1 MITIERKLAVLLI
14 ALGSSTGV
22 LTACGSDDPKE
33 GHLLEAPPYDQ
44 DAEEERLRKMQ
55 LIRVHPDD
63 PPEGEDPYSDEEW
76 DIIDD
81 PGTTE
86 DDEKPALFISN
97 VLGRPYE
104 YTECKNKTS
113 ACLRATCM
121 LEFRTGVAAQLMKIA
136 ENAESITVKKVYD
149 LQATGSTVTREA
161 PEDWIF
167 TVPPQTAAVRSQVAR
182 RAADQYSVA
191 LTEAVNVLKGAPLE
205 FNGTTGAC
213 TETAVRKTAAAHLVE
228 AYHSGRRA
236 YEVAAGF
243 DTAVADA
250 QWGSTPLPT
259 LGAQRAIS
267 GSALSRAAAAHLL
280 VGGQDGI
287 EGSTSSPLCTSPEL
301 SQQTKL
307 AISVIRDAA
316 PRPSDVVAMA
326 AALQTTPV
334 ATNTPDL
341 LDGDLEYGSVKQ
353 RLQFFRGMVFPE
365 GVAAY
370 YGLQKADFNAAFKY
384 LAEEIEAFA
393 RSPRQKVAAN
403 AEPPRDHQGPF
414 YYRYAGTAVPPQRL
428 PDAYYAALAR
438 TDLDLAAQSAP
449 VQSDARRTAIQSTP
463 PGQPVVQILGGQANF
478 MQFAS
483 SWASY
488 FLGMAD
494 YQPEG
499 PAEDVGTI
507 VAQVASDGAVQ
518 GTLSQCSFDGYDVFA
533 LQWRTGGAPDGVRL
547 VRGEDGLRCAVLG
560 NVEGEPCVIG
570 AHTVTNLRFT
580 AGASLSWV
588 SANLASDNGFGAP
601 LGTERFYLV
610 AQNHGDPTAP
620 QPGQFKALAGFVPW
634 GATNLSDP
642 AKQCHHIPIIPELDT
657 KVAKLLEPS
666 DEWCARSA
674 VECDGVRFDERLPL
688 ENELASDGDPVESS
702 WKQYLTKARL
712 AADESDRL
720 VQEYL
725 SAGLSADE
733 REEELSIRRQGQLE
747 KAAAE
752 LETLQDICGT
762 AVDIESLMDALGTTD
777 DASMAGA
784 LDGSDT
790 VGGACTNASEF
801 DDGSVCINER
811 KVKVWRRVVSASEN
825 AELQKLQACI
835 KEFADTQ
842 PYTHL
847 GIGSLCYWQG
857 DGAEGATE
865 TDNDGEVGEVI
876 CNPLDRPE
884 GISDTQRCPWPK
896 EGEDGCKSGRELTNE
911 WSLKWFDLGERLPQ
925 APDST
930 LCDDIRTLRKNPSGN
945 ASFSSAELFMQ
956 SNVGSI
962 RDGLEFEAK
971 YGGYV
976 EVKYLGKRM
985 WSTGGVGAGPN
996 ENEWPCENTTG
1007 GGAIELPPSCTS
1019 GEGSGLFCEP
1029 VNCRSE
1035 DARAGMN
1042 NRIMKAMIA
1051 LELVS
1056 GYQGA
1061 PKIEFWLP
1069 AMVSRSV
1076 YPRDSAPFN
1085 VGMRVPLFDYTTG
1098 LEQPLIDEHG
1108 NQLFSQE
1115 RVLERVNA
1123 HYRTYEEDGIVES
1136 TNGVRKAY
1144 KLPGQPWWKIYSA
1157 DESKHFA
1164 LVRAHVH
1171 SDHEP
1176 RLFEPF
1182 FQGLANQGDSGYFA
1196 QRLGGT
1202 THDHAID
1209 WVKKQGFGAKLNSP
1223 YNAIIGNLAHDL
1235 RGLWCCSHESG
1246 GSGVPG
1252 IGEYSDDCG
1261 SFYSNLL
1268 DERQLWW
1275 DREQKLQSS
1284 TEYLWSMCSGDIREM
1299 VTNGIGFD
1307 TASAGNELL
1316 DGLELMCQVAQSGE
1330 GAFGCA
1336 YPPTIE
1342 SVDDLPKL
1350 TAFLDCKASEIA
1362 YNASAVIYPN
1372 MPTFVVKDLQG
1383 NAAASAVNGEIGQ
1396 AVSELR
1402 SAMKAIAD
1410 SGDDWARILRAFA
1423 AEVEIIRSRLKSKNL
1438 EDEIAGA
1445 QFRSTMWNQITS
1457 CATAVSS
1464 AVASS
1469 QASAGST
1476 AGANGMT
1483 AAFTCANS
1491 ALQIGIAKEIEGL
1504 QGQLN
1509 DEERKMIFADAE
1521 KVFLGVEEDLA
1532 AQAEFMTESAERI
1545 QRAIGDIQDL
1555 RDQARRSMDK
1565 ALWHMNFHAANEASI
1580 SNALGAGEATAR
1592 ERYIRAHD
1600 NAKQMANLAKRAIEQ
1615 RLGVKL
1621 ATMRTDLPLVE
1632 APQTWE
1638 STVCDTAPVD
1648 YEAVSSGTGSYANAY
1663 IGDYV
1668 TKLENLVESYRL
1680 ENDFHEGADTSVVS
1694 LRDDVLNIRKKCEV
1708 DSLNL
1713 LYETSAL
1720 DCATA
1725 VQQTAPGWYLR
1736 GCDWTDPQVAEEHC
1750 VTVAAEGSPFGAAES
1765 PSAGAPGYTVRFG
1778 DGLGCVNTENCTWQ
1792 QGAALVQDVTL
1803 TPGRYRFSWYV
1814 DQSQDWYV
1822 DEAKNTAAYNAAKN
1836 AGQVWRS
1843 GSPVGRVEG
1852 GAKTVAGHAT
1862 VWERRYF
1869 SFDVTEPGT
1878 VSVGFE
1884 SGLGEIHVGAPMLER
1899 VDMVIPEA
1907 ERTPFAFSNTT
1918 DKRTEMRPEC
1928 EDTQGELFRSQAHWT
1943 RSCDRLCADGFSE
1956 GCTGDAQTY
1965 CYWET
1970 SFDVSQRAIEAGDAF
1985 VQSGF
1990 ARGNFN
1996 YRIDSLAVNF
2006 IGTGLR
2012 NCEDSQLPSTCY
2024 SAGFVPYTLIH
2035 QGPYYVR
2042 NHFGE
2047 DFKAHLFEGRIE
2059 HGRGLGIERY
2069 ISNPISSADQ
2079 TLLDSYTRGELQGR
2093 PLDGHFVLRVW
2104 DEPGV
2109 NFDAIE
2115 DVQIVLNYRYWTR
2128 FN

>member
-33 GHLLEAPPYDQ
+33 GHLLEAPAYDR

-55 LIRVHPDD
+55 LIRVQPED
-63 PPEGEDPYSDEEW
+63 PPEGEEPYSDEEW

-81 PGTTE
+81 PGTEE
-86 DDEKPALFISN
+86 DDDKPALFISN

-104 YTECKNKTS
+104 YTACKSKTS

-121 LEFRTGVAAQLMKIA
+121 LEFRAGVAAQLMKIA
-136 ENAESITVKKVYD
+136 ENTESVAVTKIYD
-149 LQATGSTVTREA
+149 LQATGSTVTNEA
-161 PEDWIF
+161 PDDWRF

-182 RAADQYSVA
+182 RAVDQYSLA
-191 LTEAVNVLKGAPLE
+191 LNEAVNVLKGALLE
-205 FNGTTGAC
+205 FNGTTGTC
-213 TETAVRKTAAAHLVE
+213 TETAARKTAAAHLVE

-236 YEVAAGF
+236 FEVAAGL

-250 QWGSTPLPT
+250 QWGSTPLAT
-259 LGAQRAIS
+259 LGAQRAIA

-280 VGGQDGI
+280 VGGSNGI

-316 PRPSDVVAMA
+316 PRPSDVTAMA
-326 AALQTTPV
+326 VALQTTPL
-334 ATNTPDL
+334 AGGTPDL

-353 RLQFFRGMVFPE
+353 RLQFFRGMVFPD

-384 LAEEIEAFA
+384 LAEEIKAFA
-393 RSPRQKVAAN
+393 RSPRQKVAEN
-403 AEPPRDHQGPF
+403 VEPPRNHQGPF
-414 YYRYAGTAVPPQRL
+414 YYRYAGTAIPPQRL

-438 TDLDLAAQSAP
+438 TDIDLDAQSAP
-449 VQSDARRTAIQSTP
+449 VGSDSRRSAIQSEP
-463 PGQPVVQILGGQANF
+463 PGQPLVDRMGGQANF

-483 SWASY
+483 NWASY
-488 FLGMAD
+488 FLGVAD

-499 PAEDVGTI
+499 PAEEVGSI
-507 VAQVASDGAVQ
+507 VAQVAGDGAVR
-518 GTLSQCSFDGYDVFA
+518 GTLSQCSFPGYDVFA
-533 LQWRTGGAPDGVRL
+533 LQWRAGGAPAGVRL
-547 VRGEDGLRCAVLG
+547 VSGEDGLRCAVLG
-560 NVEGEPCVIG
+560 NVEGEPCTLG
-570 AHTVTNLRFT
+570 DYTVGTEPFE
-580 AGASLSWV
+580 AGATLSWV
-588 SANLASDNGFGAP
+588 SANLASNNHFGEP
-601 LGTERFYLV
+601 LGTERFYVV
-610 AQNHGDPTAP
+610 AQQHGSPAAP
-620 QPGQFKALAGFVPW
+620 NPGEFKALAGFVPYVS
-634 GATNLSDP
+634 TNLGDP
-642 AKQCHHIPIIPELDT
+642 GKQCHHIPITPELDA
-657 KVAKLLEPS
+657 KVTKLLEPN
-666 DEWCARSA
+666 DEWCAHSA

-702 WKQYLTKARL
+702 WKQYLAKARL

-725 SAGLSADE
+725 TSSLTVDQ

-762 AVDIESLMDALGTTD
+762 SVDVQTLIGALGTTD
-777 DASMAGA
+777 NASMNGA
-784 LDGSDT
+784 LDGSEAD
-790 VGGACTNASEF
+790 GGTCNNASQF
-801 DDGSVCINER
+801 DDGSVCINGR
-811 KVKVWRRVVSASEN
+811 KVKVWKRVVAASEDS
-825 AELQKLQACI
+825 ELQKLQTCI
-835 KEFADTQ
+835 RDFADTQ

-847 GIGSLCYWQG
+847 GIGSLCFWAG
-857 DGAEGATE
+857 DGAEGAPV
-865 TDNDGEVGEVI
+865 TDGVGEVGEVI
-876 CNPLDRPE
+876 CNPLDRPSSIAE
-884 GISDTQRCPWPK
+884 TQRCPWPK
-896 EGEDGCKSGRELTNE
+896 AKADCEGGRELDNTA
-911 WSLKWFDLGERLPQ
+911 SLQWFDLGERLPQ
-925 APDST
+925 PPDDT
-930 LCDDIRTLRKNPSGN
+930 LCDDIRKWRKKPVGDISTLKR
-945 ASFSSAELFMQ
+945 ADLFLQ
-956 SNVGSI
+956 SNVGTI

-976 EVKYLGKRM
+976 DVKYGGKRM
-985 WSTGGVGAGPN
+985 WSTGGPGRGPN
-996 ENEWPCENTTG
+996 ANEWPCSNTSG
-1007 GGAIELPPSCTS
+1007 EGGAIDLPSVCTTD
-1019 GEGSGLFCEP
+1019 EGSGLFCEP
-1029 VNCRSE
+1029 IDCRSD

-1042 NRIMKAMIA
+1042 NRILKAMIA

-1069 AMVSRSV
+1069 GMLSRSV
-1076 YPRDSAPFN
+1076 YPRDSAWSS
-1085 VGMRVPLFDYTTG
+1085 VGVLVPRSDEFG
-1098 LEQPLIDEHG
+1098 QPLVDIHG
-1108 NQLFSQE
+1108 NRLYSEE
-1115 RVLERVNA
+1115 RVIERVNA
-1123 HYRTYEEDGIVES
+1123 HYRSYEEDGDNTES
-1136 TNGVRKAY
+1136 NNDVRNAY
-1144 KLPGQPWWKIYSA
+1144 KLPGLDWWKVYSA
-1157 DESKHFA
+1157 DENKHFA
-1164 LVRAHVH
+1164 LVHARVH
-1171 SDHEP
+1171 DDHEP
-1176 RLFEPF
+1176 RLFQPF
-1182 FQGLANQGDSGYFA
+1182 FQGLADEGEAGYFA
-1196 QRLGGT
+1196 QILQGGD
-1202 THDHAID
+1202 HDSAID
-1209 WVKKQGFGAKLNSP
+1209 WVKKQGFGAKLNAP
-1223 YNAIIGNLAHDL
+1223 YNAIIGNLA
-1235 RGLWCCSHESG
+1235 RTVSGEFCCGSG
-1246 GSGVPG
+1246 GVLPQ
-1252 IGEYSDDCG
+1252 YSEDCG
-1261 SFYSNLL
+1261 AFSEYLL
-1268 DERQLWW
+1268 DDRQLWW
-1275 DREQKLQSS
+1275 DRDQKLQSY
-1284 TEYLWSMCSGDIREM
+1284 EGYLWSMCAGEIRE
-1299 VTNGIGFD
+1299 VTTNGIGFESA
-1307 TASAGNELL
+1307 TAANELL
-1316 DGLELMCQVAQSGE
+1316 DGLELMCQVAEGGE
-1330 GAFGCA
+1330 GTFGCG
-1336 YPPTIE
+1336 YSPEIE
-1342 SVDDLPKL
+1342 TVDDLPKL

-1362 YNASAVIYPN
+1362 YNASAVIYPDI
-1372 MPTFVVKDLQG
+1372 PTSVVKDLQD
-1383 NAAASAVNGEIGQ
+1383 NAGASAVNGEIGQ

-1423 AEVEIIRSRLKSKNL
+1423 AEVEIIRARLKSKDL

-1445 QFRSTMWNQITS
+1445 QFRSTMWNQITA

-1469 QASAGST
+1469 QGSGAAGAS
-1476 AGANGMT
+1476 ANGMT

-1491 ALQIGIAKEIEGL
+1491 ALQVGIAKEIEGL
-1504 QGQLN
+1504 QAQLN
-1509 DEERKMIFADAE
+1509 DEERKIIFADAE
-1521 KVFLGVEEDLA
+1521 KVFLGVEDDLA

-1555 RDQARRSMDK
+1555 RDTARRSMDK
-1565 ALWHMNFHAANEASI
+1565 ALWHMNFHAANEATI
-1580 SNALGAGEATAR
+1580 SNALGAGQATAR
-1592 ERYIRAHD
+1592 ERYLRAHG

-1621 ATMRTDLPLVE
+1621 ATMRADLPLVE

-1648 YEAVSSGTGSYANAY
+1648 YDTVSAGTGSYASAF

-1680 ENDFHEGADTSVVS
+1680 EYDFHEGADTSVVS
-1694 LRDDVLNIRKKCEV
+1694 LRDDVLNIRRKCEV
-1708 DSLNL
+1708 ESPNL
-1713 LYETSAL
+1713 LYQTSTL
-1720 DCATA
+1720 DCPTA
-1725 VQQTAPGWYLR
+1725 VKQTAPGWYLT
-1736 GCDWTDPQVAEEHC
+1736 GCDWLDPQVAEENC
-1750 VTVAAEGSPFGAAES
+1750 VSVAQEGSPFGAVES

-1778 DGLGCVNTENCTWQ
+1778 DGLGCVNTADNVCTWQ
-1792 QGAALVQDVTL
+1792 QGASLVQDVTL
-1803 TPGRYRFSWYV
+1803 EPGRYRFSWYV
-1814 DQSQDWYV
+1814 DQSQDWYE
-1822 DEAKNTAAYNAAKN
+1822 DQAKNTAAYNAAKN
-1836 AGQVWRS
+1836 AGQVWLDEA
-1843 GSPVGRVEG
+1843 PVERVEG
-1852 GAKTVAGHAT
+1852 GTKTVAGHAT
-1862 VWERRYF
+1862 VWERRFF
-1869 SFDVTEPGT
+1869 SFDVTASGT

-1899 VDMVIPEA
+1899 VDMDIPEE
-1907 ERTPFAFSNTT
+1907 ERRPLAFSNTT

-1943 RSCDRLCADGFSE
+1943 RSCDTLCSDGFSE
-1956 GCTGDAQTY
+1956 GCTGGAQTY

-1996 YRIDSLAVNF
+1996 YRIDSLALNF
-2006 IGTGLR
+2006 VGTGVR
-2012 NCEDSQLPSTCY
+2012 KCEDSTLPSTCY
-2024 SAGFVPYTLIH
+2024 SGGFVPYTLIH

-2042 NHFGE
+2042 NNFGE

-2079 TLLDSYTRGELQGR
+2079 TLLDSYGRSELQGR

-2109 NFDAIE
+2109 DFDAIE
-2115 DVQIVLNYRYWTR
+2115 DVQVVLNYRYWTR